1 MVGSKTHLLE
11 TDNTA
16 SAPYWVF
23 TGSINGSSTIHSQKY
38 LVMSSS
44 LFNEAY
50 GNKFAQG
57 ELPYKPGAYEGFPGN
72 QEPVKT
78 KIGKPYSTL
87 ILEEGDE
94 IRFGN
99 NENYS
104 YKIKTV
110 FTPQDN
116 IEGDGIGRIKI
127 ELDRPVPQTVNKD
140 FFLIRRYLDSPN
152 SLILSMPY
160 PYTSEI
166 SSSKL
171 VGGGARVATFT
182 PETFSSPGII
192 FPEYPMPDIENS
204 ASILINNL
212 ISKGVIQP

>member
-16 SAPYWVF
+16 TAPYWVF
-23 TGSINGSSTIHSQKY
+23 TGSMGGTILDQRY
-38 LVMSSS
+38 LVMTSS

-50 GNKFAQG
+50 GNKFTQG
-57 ELPYKPGAYEGFPGN
+57 ELPYRPGPYDGFPGD
-72 QEPVKT
+72 QEPMTT
-78 KIGKPYSTL
+78 KIGKPYSVL

-110 FTPQDN
+110 YAPQDN
-116 IEGDGIGRIKI
+116 VEDDGIGRIKI
-127 ELDRPVPQTVNKD
+127 ELDRPVPETVNKD
-140 FFLIRRYLDSPN
+140 FFLIRRYLESAN
-152 SLILSMPY
+152 SLILEMPY

-166 SSSKL
+166 SSSRV
-171 VGGGARVATFT
+171 VGGGFREAKFT
-182 PETFSSPGII
+182 PETFSSPGIL
-192 FPEYPMPDIENS
+192 FPEYPIAKVENS
-204 ASILINNL
+204 ASIIINEL
-212 ISKGVIQP
+212 ISKGVITS